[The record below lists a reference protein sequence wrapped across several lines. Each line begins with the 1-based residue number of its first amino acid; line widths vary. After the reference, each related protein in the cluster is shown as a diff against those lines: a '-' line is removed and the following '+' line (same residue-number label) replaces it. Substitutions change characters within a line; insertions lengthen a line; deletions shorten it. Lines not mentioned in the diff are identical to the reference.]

1 MEFIC
6 QIVTMELLTFAAGL
20 CILVIGMMLVSLLRR
35 GKYGED

>member
-20 CILVIGMMLVSLLRR
+20 LTLVIGMTLVSLLRR